1 MKNMLDY
8 GLLVLRVGVA
18 GLMVPHGWSKLNK
31 LIAGFAEGA
40 EPVEF
45 YDFLGI
51 GAVPSLAL
59 AVVGELVAPLLIV
72 VGWKTRWAAVPAAF
86 LDVHLMCTDPGR
98 WVEPFAKA
106 GAGHVQFHVEVV
118 PRPAALVERIRAH
131 GMSAGIVLN
140 PDTPVEACADAIPLV
155 DTVMLMSV
163 HPGYSGQ
170 RFIAE
175 VLRKGPALRATMRPG
190 QRLMIDGGV
199 NGENAAACRAAGID
213 VLMSA
218 SAIFGAPDYAAAIAA
233 IRG

>member
-1 MKNMLDY
+1 MTAMPARAANP
-8 GLLVLRVGVA
+8 LLAERRTLVGPSILSADFTRLGEECRAAIAA
-18 GLMVPHGWSKLNK
+18 GG
-31 LIAGFAEGA
+31 
-40 EPVEF
+40 
-45 YDFLGI
+45 DFLHVDVMDGHFVPNLSL
-51 GAVPSLAL
+51 GPAVCA
-59 AVVGELVAPLLIV
+59 AAH
-72 VGWKTRWAAVPAAF
+72 AAVPAAF

>member
-1 MKNMLDY
+1 MTAVPAAAQSNPLRAE
-8 GLLVLRVGVA
+8 LRTLVGPSILSADFTRLGEECRAAMSA
-18 GLMVPHGWSKLNK
+18 GG
-31 LIAGFAEGA
+31 
-40 EPVEF
+40 
-45 YDFLGI
+45 DFLHVDVMDGHFVPNLSL
-51 GAVPSLAL
+51 GPAVCA
-59 AVVGELVAPLLIV
+59 AAH
-72 VGWKTRWAAVPAAF
+72 AAVPAAF
-86 LDVHLMCTDPGR
+86 LDVHLLCTDPGR

-118 PRPAALVERIRAH
+118 PRPAALVERIRSH
-131 GMSAGIVLN
+131 GMTAGIVLN
-140 PDTPVEACADAIPLV
+140 PDTPAGACADAIPLV

-170 RFIAE
+170 RFIPG
-175 VLRKGPALRATMRPG
+175 VLEKAPALRAMMRPG

-199 NGENAAACRAAGID
+199 NGDNAAACRAAGID